1 VLRKALAAMTIGF
14 RRSRPVWILAAT
26 LASGAAASACGD
38 PNAEWRSPASLG
50 LPPWDDHARLVFD
63 DNIDPAAVGYTMD
76 APSARADRF
85 LRERSQT
92 AELVARM
99 RVQTV
104 TIDTVG
110 DDSIY
115 HLGVQVATPTLSP
128 TPKIEDRTLELV
140 IRPASPAF
148 GIAKALDQR
157 MQGVTFIGFAHRFAS
172 ADGTEVELH
181 WHMSPDTADVLE
193 AVKESVA
200 LAEAT
205 GR

>member
-1 VLRKALAAMTIGF
+1 
-14 RRSRPVWILAAT
+14 VWILVAT
-26 LASGAAASACGD
+26 LAAGAGASACGD
-38 PNAEWRSPASLG
+38 PGTEWKSPASLG
-50 LPPWDDHARLVFD
+50 LKPWDDHHRAVFD

-76 APSARADRF
+76 APSARSDKF
-85 LRERSQT
+85 LRERAQT
-92 AELVARM
+92 GEVVARM

-110 DDSIY
+110 DDSTY
-115 HLGVQVATPTLSP
+115 HLGVQIASPTLAP
-128 TPKIEDRTLELV
+128 NPKIEDRTLELV
-140 IRPASPAF
+140 IRSSSPAF
-148 GIAKALDQR
+148 GVAKALDQR

-181 WHMSPDTADVLE
+181 WHMSPDTADVAE
-193 AVKESVA
+193 AVKEAVA

>member
-1 VLRKALAAMTIGF
+1 M
-14 RRSRPVWILAAT
+14 P
-26 LASGAAASACGD
+26 ACSD
-38 PNAEWRSPASLG
+38 PGPEWQSPASLG
-50 LPPWDDHARLVFD
+50 LKPWGDHERAVFD

-76 APSARADRF
+76 APSARSDKF
-85 LRERSQT
+85 LRERAQT
-92 AELVARM
+92 GEVVARM

-110 DDSIY
+110 DDSTY
-115 HLGVQVATPTLSP
+115 HLGVQIASPTLAP
-128 TPKIEDRTLELV
+128 NPKIEERTLELV
-140 IRPASPAF
+140 IRSSSPAF

-157 MQGVTFIGFAHRFAS
+157 MQGVTFIGFARRFAS

-181 WHMSPDTADVLE
+181 WHMSPDTADVAE
-193 AVKESVA
+193 AVKEAVA